1 MDGTG
6 GEKMRMVLALSWLL
20 AGAASAE
27 NWPQWRGA
35 FGTGV
40 STEKG
45 LPTDWSR
52 DRNIAWRTEL
62 GRTRRLLPGGLGRP
76 GLRDL
81 PDRCGRVA
89 AGNPSNVRAGWQSGG
104 S

>member
-52 DRNIAWRTEL
+52 DRNIA
-62 GRTRRLLPGGLGRP
+62 
-76 GLRDL
+76 
-81 PDRCGRVA
+81 
-89 AGNPSNVRAGWQSGG
+89 
-104 S
+104 